1 MNNQKY
7 HFSLYSKCTHQI
19 WSSWDN
25 QTAAEGAAVDS
36 ITNSTKST
44 YLMNMK
50 RTKETGMYF
59 GADDNSIHKKKDN
72 VATTGDIP
80 NQNDGVLESKEDISK
95 INQSSPSSKKSS
107 SLSAPNASSKLFA
120 KSIPLFN
127 GTLVQATSINS
138 R

>member
-1 MNNQKY
+1 
-7 HFSLYSKCTHQI
+7 
-19 WSSWDN
+19 
-25 QTAAEGAAVDS
+25 
-36 ITNSTKST
+36 
-44 YLMNMK
+44 
-50 RTKETGMYF
+50 MYF

-72 VATTGDIP
+72 VATTADIP

-138 R
+138 RWEREQLSHL

>member
-1 MNNQKY
+1 
-7 HFSLYSKCTHQI
+7 
-19 WSSWDN
+19 
-25 QTAAEGAAVDS
+25 
-36 ITNSTKST
+36 
-44 YLMNMK
+44 
-50 RTKETGMYF
+50 MYF

-72 VATTGDIP
+72 VATTADIP

-120 KSIPLFN
+120 KSIPLLN

-138 R
+138 RWEREQLSHL